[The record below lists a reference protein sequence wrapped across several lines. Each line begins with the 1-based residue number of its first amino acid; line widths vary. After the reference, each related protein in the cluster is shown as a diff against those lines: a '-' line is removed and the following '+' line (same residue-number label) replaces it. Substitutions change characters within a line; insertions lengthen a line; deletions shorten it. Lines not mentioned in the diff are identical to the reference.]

1 MDAPHESYRNHQVYS
16 EGQLLVV
23 SYLAV
28 SHTNPQESGFALAP
42 QVRAR
47 RVRHTEVPH
56 ESYRNHQV
64 YCEGQKVSGLS
75 MVGQELS
82 QSYRNHQVYSE
93 FSSLWQHY

>member
-64 YCEGQKVSGLS
+64 YSELLTHYSSIKQMKGGVTILS
-75 MVGQELS
+75 
-82 QSYRNHQVYSE
+82 
-93 FSSLWQHY
+93 